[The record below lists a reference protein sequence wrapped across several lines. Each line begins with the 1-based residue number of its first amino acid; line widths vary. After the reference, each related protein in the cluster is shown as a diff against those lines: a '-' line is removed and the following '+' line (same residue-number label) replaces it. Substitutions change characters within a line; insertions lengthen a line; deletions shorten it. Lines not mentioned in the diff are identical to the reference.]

1 MRLQLGVQLQS
12 EYPIATSINLQIVRE
27 TYGLL
32 PKGLTLPKDRSVE
45 PLSGSLSR
53 MPANHAIW
61 NADLTALPPYQ
72 TRSPAP
78 MRRSAMWHTAGVRRS
93 NPGDK
98 ARPSAAS
105 DERLVQRTPVH
116 PQLAGDN
123 HAPRP
128 PAVIM
133 DKVVRLPGR

>member
-1 MRLQLGVQLQS
+1 MAARFPGMRLQLGAQLQS

-61 NADLTALPPYQ
+61 NADLTALH
-72 TRSPAP
+72 R
-78 MRRSAMWHTAGVRRS
+78 
-93 NPGDK
+93 
-98 ARPSAAS
+98 
-105 DERLVQRTPVH
+105 
-116 PQLAGDN
+116 
-123 HAPRP
+123 
-128 PAVIM
+128 
-133 DKVVRLPGR
+133 

>member
-1 MRLQLGVQLQS
+1 MRLQLGAQLQS

-32 PKGLTLPKDRSVE
+32 SKGLTLPKDRSVE

-53 MPANHAIW
+53 MPAKHAIW
-61 NADLTALPPYQ
+61 NADLTALPPHQ

-98 ARPSAAS
+98 ARP
-105 DERLVQRTPVH
+105 
-116 PQLAGDN
+116 
-123 HAPRP
+123 
-128 PAVIM
+128 
-133 DKVVRLPGR
+133 

>member
-1 MRLQLGVQLQS
+1 MRLQLGAQLQS

-61 NADLTALPPYQ
+61 NADLTALPPHQ

-78 MRRSAMWHTAGVRRS
+78 MRQSAMWHTAGVRRS

-98 ARPSAAS
+98 ARP
-105 DERLVQRTPVH
+105 
-116 PQLAGDN
+116 
-123 HAPRP
+123 
-128 PAVIM
+128 
-133 DKVVRLPGR
+133 